1 MRRPNHATVAQGVFP
16 GQYSYQEH
24 LFVSAVIR
32 ITVGKLGTLG
42 EVASLAVLCARG
54 LAAESEV
61 ESLSTDGVD
70 EFVGSAV
77 EQLPL
82 IHITGPLLH
91 AHLLSFAV
99 NQAFQFSESLFAYNK
114 CHDKSLLYNRAVNRV
129 YFCIVIYCNTS
140 TRIAMCIAICIAI
153 FFKEEL
159 MTFSSYFI
167 DFMIDSMQKNFD
179 EYIHVNLSEHVI
191 RNIDCR

>member
-1 MRRPNHATVAQGVFP
+1 MIKCKYDKNVGVIHVINARVVQIKRVGGCFMGRPNHATVAQGVFP
-16 GQYSYQEH
+16 SQHSYQEH
-24 LFVSAVIR
+24 LFVSAVIC

-91 AHLLSFAV
+91 AHLLPFTV
-99 NQAFQFSESLFAYNK
+99 NQAKQFSESLFANNK
-114 CHDKSLLYNRAVNRV
+114 CHDKSL
-129 YFCIVIYCNTS
+129 
-140 TRIAMCIAICIAI
+140 
-153 FFKEEL
+153 
-159 MTFSSYFI
+159 
-167 DFMIDSMQKNFD
+167 
-179 EYIHVNLSEHVI
+179 
-191 RNIDCR
+191 

>member
-1 MRRPNHATVAQGVFP
+1 MGRPNHATVAQGVFP
-16 GQYSYQEH
+16 GQHSYQEH

-42 EVASLAVLCARG
+42 EVTSFAILCARG

-91 AHLLSFAV
+91 AHLLSFTV
-99 NQAFQFSESLFAYNK
+99 NQANQFSESLFAYNK
-114 CHDKSLLYNRAVNRV
+114 CHDKSLLDNRAVNRL
-129 YFCIVIYCNTS
+129 YFCIVIYCHTS
-140 TRIAMCIAICIAI
+140 KHIAMCIVIYIAI
-153 FFKEEL
+153 FFEDI
-159 MTFSSYFI
+159 SSYFI
-167 DFMIDSMQKNFD
+167 DFMIDSYAKKF
-179 EYIHVNLSEHVI
+179 
-191 RNIDCR
+191 